1 MENRGFWSLF
11 TETGEPICW
20 LLSRVQERLP
30 RQEEKNAPGDCR
42 PPMPDTRTKL

>member
-30 RQEEKNAPGDCR
+30 RQEEKNAPEEYR
-42 PPMPDTRTKL
+42 ANAPETRTKL